1 MEPEGSLPHS
11 QASATCLYPEQE
23 NEAETKKK
31 IKNNTKLSKGS
42 TFLRGC
48 DEACH

>member
-11 QASATCLYPEQE
+11 QSPATCLYPKQG

-31 IKNNTKLSKGS
+31 IKK
-42 TFLRGC
+42 
-48 DEACH
+48 